1 MSDISGATVT
11 AVRLSPNPSTV
22 GGTFLVSVTIK
33 EVTARA
39 YTLSAASWAGTGPYT
54 QTIAVDDSITPT
66 GEFLIY
72 GDHEMSLSARVAEYD
87 GGLSAEVTEAGR
99 VLVTAYGIKPTVDIP
114 VRIAGGILPI
124 VQASTVS
131 ASAWSGDGPWTASV
145 VIGSSAQSALV
156 GPVSG
161 SDADSAEAVNGCGI
175 HVSDV
180 SGQIV
185 TLRAMLAKPTSAI
198 TLGVMAI

>member
-11 AVRLSPNPSTV
+11 AVRLTPNPSSA
-22 GGTFLVSVTIK
+22 GGTFLVSVTVR

-39 YTLSAASWAGTGPYT
+39 YTLSAASWAGSGPYT

-66 GEFLIY
+66 GEFMIY
-72 GDHEMSLSARVAEYD
+72 GDHTMSVTARIAEFD
-87 GGLSAEVTEAGR
+87 AGLTAEVTEAGR
-99 VLVTAYGIKPTVDIP
+99 VLVTALGVKPTVDIP
-114 VRIAGGILPI
+114 VRIAGGVLPQ

-131 ASAWSGDGPWTASV
+131 ASAWSGSGPWTAT
-145 VIGSSAQSALV
+145 IALGSSAQSAVV

-161 SDADSAEAVNGCGI
+161 SDAASAEAVNAFGI

-180 SGQIV
+180 SGAVV
-185 TLRAMLAKPTSAI
+185 TIRAMLAKPTSAI